1 MGWILCAPLISEMVH
16 HKDGVVGP
24 HPAVICFGRSWLDS
38 WSEFFFSYLF
48 LKKITNGCQ
57 PLLVDMVMVVGHP
70 VYNLEDGC
78 QMFRGV
84 ELILGH
90 MVSRLGVFLW
100 MTI

>member
-48 LKKITNGCQ
+48 LKKNHKWLSAIIGRY
-57 PLLVDMVMVVGHP
+57 GHGRRASS
-70 VYNLEDGC
+70 L
-78 QMFRGV
+78 Q
-84 ELILGH
+84 
-90 MVSRLGVFLW
+90 S
-100 MTI
+100 